1 MLRFLAYLPFAFLL
15 AACANAPD
23 FPDEPVIVYEG
34 VDKDEIFQAILGIED
49 SITFHLTFTDGD
61 GDLGQDSTSI
71 FFTESRLG
79 SLTPFK
85 IRPFPTEG
93 TGNGINGDL
102 YITLI
107 NPFQGICCIVNN
119 QACQVNESF
128 PLDTVS
134 YTIQIMDRAGNLSNS
149 VKTDVINIKCLR
161 E

>member
-1 MLRFLAYLPFAFLL
+1 MFRTLCYLPFLVCL

-34 VDKDEIFQAILGIED
+34 VNKTEIFQAVLDISD
-49 SITFHLTFTDGD
+49 SITIQLSFTDGD

-71 FFTESRLG
+71 FVTDSRIG
-79 SLTPFK
+79 IPASFK

-102 YITLI
+102 FISLI
-107 NPFQGICCIVNN
+107 NPFQGVCCIVNREF
-119 QACQVNESF
+119 CQVNELV
-128 PLDTVS
+128 PTDTTS
-134 YTIQIMDRAGNLSNS
+134 YTIQIMDRAGNLSNT
-149 VKTDVINIKCLR
+149 VRTDVITIKCLG